1 MHYVIPVFHG
11 AKIDKIIVSS
21 FKIILYFCNLIVVKM
36 KKILKYLLYL
46 IIAFVGL
53 LIAMNIFVPVYIYDE
68 PVPFHGDYLLNPYQD
83 IDSTY
88 WKCCN
93 FHGHTRQYGGVT
105 NGRNNGNAV
114 YDSMYRLFGYDH
126 VGISDYNKVN
136 PYENGK
142 DPGYIPGY
150 EHGYNVWK
158 THQVCLGT
166 KKVRRIDY
174 FFYQTL
180 SHKQHM
186 LNKLGEQ
193 NKVVAVAHPSFV
205 DGSYNVRDMK
215 YLSNYKIL
223 EVLNGFVNSP
233 EHWDMALSNGHLVY
247 LIADDD
253 THDVLKVNDI
263 ALRIT
268 YLNAKNN
275 AADELYDALLA
286 GKAVGIDFDLDR
298 QEAMDHKV
306 ERFKRDIPYL
316 YSARL
321 DSADF
326 CVSVSKP
333 IRKADFIGQ
342 GGTILKEEEYKKED
356 TVTNVFYSIQ
366 PSDQYVRTVLTFFD
380 GTTMWLNPVT
390 RHDSEVIVKQR
401 LDHISYLWTAALWMV
416 YIGIILLIIK
426 LLQTKMRN
434 RL

>member
-1 MHYVIPVFHG
+1 
-11 AKIDKIIVSS
+11 
-21 FKIILYFCNLIVVKM
+21 M
-36 KKILKYLLYL
+36 KKFLKYLLYL
-46 IIAFVGL
+46 ALAFVAF
-53 LIAMNIFVPVYIYDE
+53 LIAMNIFVPVYVFDE

-114 YDSMYRLFGYDH
+114 YDSMYRMFGYDH

-136 PYENGK
+136 GYEDGK
-142 DPGYIPGY
+142 DPGFIPGY

-193 NKVVAVAHPSFV
+193 NRVVAVAHPSFV
-205 DGSYNVRDMK
+205 NGSYNVRDMK
-215 YLSNYKIL
+215 YLSNYKVL

-233 EHWDMALSNGHLVY
+233 ENWDMALSNGHLVY

-263 ALRIT
+263 VLRIT
-268 YLNAKNN
+268 YLNAKDNDAN
-275 AADELYDALLA
+275 QLYDALLS
-286 GKAVGIDFDLDR
+286 GKAVGVDFKLDR
-298 QEAMDHKV
+298 NEEMNHKV

-316 YSARL
+316 NSAKL
-321 DSADF
+321 YGNDF
-326 CVSVSKP
+326 VVIVTKR
-333 IRKADFIGQ
+333 IKNAQFIGQ
-342 GGTILKEEEYKKED
+342 NGVVLKEVKNNNVD
-356 TVTNVFYSIQ
+356 TIYTASYQIK
-366 PSDQYVRTVLTFFD
+366 PYDQYVRTVLTFYD
-380 GTTMWLNPVT
+380 NSTMWLNPVT
-390 RHDSEVIVKQR
+390 RHEDANIVKQR
-401 LDHISYLWTAALWMV
+401 LDHISYTWTAALWMV
-416 YIGIILLIIK
+416 YLGIILLIVK
-426 LLQTKMRN
+426 LVQKYTQNKKIHVQ
-434 RL
+434 

>member
-1 MHYVIPVFHG
+1 
-11 AKIDKIIVSS
+11 
-21 FKIILYFCNLIVVKM
+21 M
-36 KKILKYLLYL
+36 KKVFKYFLYL
-46 IIAFVGL
+46 VSAFICF
-53 LIAMNIFVPVYIYDE
+53 LIAMNIFVPVYVFDE
-68 PVPFHGDYLLNPYQD
+68 PVPFHGDYLHNPYQD

-136 PYENGK
+136 GYENGK
-142 DPGYIPGY
+142 DPGFIPGY

-158 THQVCLGT
+158 IHQVCLGT

-193 NKVVAVAHPSFV
+193 NRVVAVAHPSFV

-215 YLSNYKIL
+215 YLSNYKVL

-268 YLNAKNN
+268 YLNAKDNDAN
-275 AADELYDALLA
+275 QLYDALLS
-286 GKAVGIDFDLDR
+286 GKAVGVDFDLDR
-298 QEAMDHKV
+298 QEKMDHKV

-316 YSARL
+316 NSAKL
-321 DSADF
+321 NGNYFA
-326 CVSVSKP
+326 VSVTKP
-333 IRKADFIGQ
+333 IRKVQFIGQ
-342 GGTILKEEEYKKED
+342 NGTVLKEENHTSED
-356 TVTNVFYSIQ
+356 AVYNVSYQIQ
-366 PSDQYVRTVLTFFD
+366 HSDQYVRTVLTFFD
-380 GTTMWLNPVT
+380 GTTMWLNPIT
-390 RHDSEVIVKQR
+390 RHESPDITKQR
-401 LDHISYLWTAALWMV
+401 LDHISYTWTAALWMV
-416 YIGIILLIIK
+416 YLGIILLIIK
-426 LLQTKMRN
+426 LVQKYTQNKKVHAE
-434 RL
+434 

>member
-1 MHYVIPVFHG
+1 
-11 AKIDKIIVSS
+11 
-21 FKIILYFCNLIVVKM
+21 M
-36 KKILKYLLYL
+36 KKILKYFLYIVGAVVALLL
-46 IIAFVGL
+46 
-53 LIAMNIFVPVYIYDE
+53 AMNLFVPVYVFDE

-105 NGRNNGNAV
+105 NGRHNGNEV
-114 YDSMYRLFGYDH
+114 YDSMYRAFGYDH

-136 PYENGK
+136 DYEDGK

-158 THQVCLGT
+158 THQLCLGT
-166 KKVRRIDY
+166 TGVRRIDY

-186 LNKLGEQ
+186 LNMLAQK

-253 THDVLKVNDI
+253 THDVFKVNDI
-263 ALRIT
+263 ALKIT
-268 YLNAKNN
+268 YINAKDND
-275 AADELYDALLA
+275 ADQLYDALLS
-286 GKAVGIDFDLDR
+286 GKAVGIDFKLDR
-298 QEAMDHKV
+298 QEKMDDKIA
-306 ERFKRDIPYL
+306 RFKRDIPYL
-316 YSARL
+316 NSARL
-321 DSADF
+321 DSCDF
-326 CVSVSKP
+326 TVSVTKP
-333 IRKADFIGQ
+333 ISKVEFIGQ
-342 GGTILKEEEYKKED
+342 NGTVLKDENHQQND
-356 TVTNVFYSIQ
+356 SVFCASYSIQ
-366 PSDQYVRTVLTFFD
+366 PADQYVRTVVTFFD

-390 RHDSEVIVKQR
+390 RHEDANITKQR
-401 LDHISYLWTAALWMV
+401 LDHISYWWTAALWMV
-416 YIGIILLIIK
+416 YVGIILLIVLI
-426 LLQTKMRN
+426 LSGKMRN

>member
-1 MHYVIPVFHG
+1 
-11 AKIDKIIVSS
+11 
-21 FKIILYFCNLIVVKM
+21 M
-36 KKILKYLLYL
+36 KRILKYFLYL
-46 IIAFVGL
+46 LIAFVAFL
-53 LIAMNIFVPVYIYDE
+53 VAMNIFVPVYVFDE
-68 PVPFHGDYLLNPYQD
+68 PTPFHGDYLHNPYQD

-105 NGRNNGNAV
+105 NGRANGNAV
-114 YDSMYRLFGYDH
+114 FDSMYRLFGYDH

-136 PYENGK
+136 DYQKDK

-158 THQVCLGT
+158 IHQVCLGT

-180 SHKQHM
+180 SMKQHM

-193 NKVVAVAHPSFV
+193 NRVVAVAHPSFV
-205 DGSYNVRDMK
+205 DGGYLVSDMK

-263 ALRIT
+263 ALKIT
-268 YLNAKNN
+268 YLNAEHND
-275 AADELYDALLA
+275 AEMLYDALLS
-286 GKAVGIDFDLDR
+286 GKAVGVDFHLDR
-298 QEAMDHKV
+298 KEKMDDKV
-306 ERFKRDIPYL
+306 ARFKRDIPYL
-316 YSARL
+316 NSARL
-321 DSADF
+321 DGADF
-326 CVSVSKP
+326 SVSVTKP
-333 IRKADFIGQ
+333 MKRVQFIGQ
-342 GGTILKEEEYKKED
+342 NGTVLKEQDYQKKSQVYD
-356 TVTNVFYSIQ
+356 ASYSIQ
-366 PSDQYVRTVLTFFD
+366 PSDRYVRTVMTFFD

-390 RHDSEVIVKQR
+390 RHESPDIEKQR
-401 LDHISYLWTAALWMV
+401 LDHISYLWTAALWAV
-416 YIGIILLIIK
+416 YVGIILLIIK
-426 LLQTKMRN
+426 VIRRFKR
-434 RL
+434 

>member
-1 MHYVIPVFHG
+1 
-11 AKIDKIIVSS
+11 
-21 FKIILYFCNLIVVKM
+21 M

-46 IIAFVGL
+46 VIAFVAFL
-53 LIAMNIFVPVYIYDE
+53 VAMNIFVPVYIFDE

-83 IDSTY
+83 IDSSY

-136 PYENGK
+136 GYENGR
-142 DPGYIPGY
+142 DPGFIPGY

-186 LNKLGEQ
+186 LNRLGEQ
-193 NKVVAVAHPSFV
+193 NRVVAVAHPSFV
-205 DGSYNVRDMK
+205 DGSYNVSDMK
-215 YLSNYKIL
+215 YLSNYKVL

-263 ALRIT
+263 ALKIT
-268 YLNAKNN
+268 YLNAKDND
-275 AADELYDALLA
+275 ASQLYDALLS
-286 GKAVGIDFDLDR
+286 GKAVGVDFDLDR
-298 QEAMDHKV
+298 EEQMDHKV
-306 ERFKRDIPYL
+306 KRFKRDIPYL
-316 YSARL
+316 NSAKL
-321 DSADF
+321 SGDYF
-326 CVSVSKP
+326 TVNVTKP
-333 IRKADFIGQ
+333 IRQADFIGQ
-342 GGTILKEEEYKKED
+342 GGTVLKSDWHDDADSVFRASYKILP
-356 TVTNVFYSIQ
+356 T
-366 PSDQYVRTVLTFFD
+366 DQYVRTVLTFFD
-380 GTTMWLNPVT
+380 GTTMWLNPIT
-390 RHDSEVIVKQR
+390 RHESSDIIKQR
-401 LDHISYLWTAALWMV
+401 LDHVSYTWTAALWMV
-416 YIGIILLIIK
+416 YLGIILVIVK
-426 LLQTKMRN
+426 LVQKYTQNKKVHAE
-434 RL
+434 

>member
-1 MHYVIPVFHG
+1 MHYVISIFHG

-186 LNKLGEQ
+186 LNKLSEQ
-193 NKVVAVAHPSFV
+193 NRVVAVAHPSFV

-321 DSADF
+321 DSVDF
-326 CVSVSKP
+326 YVSVSKP

-416 YIGIILLIIK
+416 YIGIILLLIKIIRHFE
-426 LLQTKMRN
+426 RN
-434 RL
+434 EV

>member
-1 MHYVIPVFHG
+1 
-11 AKIDKIIVSS
+11 
-21 FKIILYFCNLIVVKM
+21 M

-46 IIAFVGL
+46 IIAFVGFL
-53 LIAMNIFVPVYIYDE
+53 VAMNLFVPVYIYDE
-68 PVPFHGDYLLNPYQD
+68 PVPFHGDYLHNPYQD

-193 NKVVAVAHPSFV
+193 NRVVAVAHPSFV

-268 YLNAKNN
+268 YLNAQNN

-416 YIGIILLIIK
+416 YIGIILLLIK

>member
-1 MHYVIPVFHG
+1 
-11 AKIDKIIVSS
+11 
-21 FKIILYFCNLIVVKM
+21 M
-36 KKILKYLLYL
+36 KRLFKYLLH
-46 IIAFVGL
+46 IVVAFVGF
-53 LIAMNIFVPVYIYDE
+53 LIAMNIFVPVYIFDE

-105 NGRNNGNAV
+105 NGRANGNAV

-136 PYENGK
+136 PYENDK

-174 FFYQTL
+174 FLYQTL

-186 LNKLGEQ
+186 LNKLAEQ
-193 NKVVAVAHPSFV
+193 NRVVAIAHPSFV
-205 DGSYNVRDMK
+205 EGSYNVRDMK
-215 YLSNYKIL
+215 YLSNYKLL

-268 YLNAKNN
+268 YLNAKDND
-275 AADELYDALLA
+275 ADQLYDALLS
-286 GKAVGIDFDLDR
+286 GKAVGVHFDLNR
-298 QEAMDHKV
+298 QEKMDDKV
-306 ERFKRDIPYL
+306 ARFKRDIPYL
-316 YSARL
+316 NSAKL
-321 DSADF
+321 NGDTF
-326 CVSVSKP
+326 VISVSKP
-333 IRKADFIGQ
+333 IRKVEFIGQ
-342 GGTILKEEEYKKED
+342 NGTILKEENYKKAD
-356 TVTNVFYSIQ
+356 TTYCSTYTIK
-366 PSDQYVRTVLTFFD
+366 PSDTYVRTVLTFFD
-380 GTTMWLNPVT
+380 DTTMWLNPVT
-390 RHDSEVIVKQR
+390 RHESPTIEKQR
-401 LDHISYLWTAALWMV
+401 LDHISYTWTAALWAL
-416 YIGIILLIIK
+416 YIGIILVIVK
-426 LLQTKMRN
+426 LVRH
-434 RL
+434 

>member
-1 MHYVIPVFHG
+1 MHYVISIFHG

-193 NKVVAVAHPSFV
+193 NRVVAVAHPSFV

-342 GGTILKEEEYKKED
+342 GGTILKEEVCKKED

>member
-1 MHYVIPVFHG
+1 
-11 AKIDKIIVSS
+11 
-21 FKIILYFCNLIVVKM
+21 M
-36 KKILKYLLYL
+36 KKFFKYCLCLIL
-46 IIAFVGL
+46 AFVGFL
-53 LIAMNIFVPVYIYDE
+53 VAMNIFVPVYIFDK
-68 PVPFHGDYLLNPYQD
+68 PVPFHGDYLHNPYQD

-136 PYENGK
+136 DYENGR
-142 DPGYIPGY
+142 DPGFIPGY
-150 EHGYNVWK
+150 EHGYNLWK

-186 LNKLGEQ
+186 LNKLSEQ
-193 NKVVAVAHPSFV
+193 NRVVAVAHPSFV

-268 YLNAKNN
+268 YLNAKDND
-275 AADELYDALLA
+275 AEQLFDALLS
-286 GKAVGIDFDLDR
+286 GKAVGIDFDLNR
-298 QEAMDHKV
+298 QEQMDHKV

-316 YSARL
+316 YSAKL
-321 DSADF
+321 DGDDF
-326 CVSVSKP
+326 VVSVSKP
-333 IRKADFIGQ
+333 IKKVEFIGQ
-342 GGTILKEEEYKKED
+342 NGIVLKEENNENTDNKTYSSYTILPTD
-356 TVTNVFYSIQ
+356 T
-366 PSDQYVRTVLTFFD
+366 YVRTVLTFFD

-390 RHDSEVIVKQR
+390 RHESATIEKQR
-401 LDHISYLWTAALWMV
+401 LDHISYLWTAALWLIYV
-416 YIGIILLIIK
+416 GIFLLFLGFLRAVK
-426 LLQTKMRN
+426 G
-434 RL
+434 

>member
-1 MHYVIPVFHG
+1 
-11 AKIDKIIVSS
+11 
-21 FKIILYFCNLIVVKM
+21 M

-46 IIAFVGL
+46 VIAFVAFL
-53 LIAMNIFVPVYIYDE
+53 VAMNIFVPVYIFDE
-68 PVPFHGDYLLNPYQD
+68 PVPFHGNYLLNPYQD
-83 IDSTY
+83 IDSSY

-136 PYENGK
+136 GYENGR
-142 DPGYIPGY
+142 DPGFIPGY

-193 NKVVAVAHPSFV
+193 NRVVAVAHPSFV

-215 YLSNYKIL
+215 YLSNYKVL

-268 YLNAKNN
+268 YLNAKDNDAN
-275 AADELYDALLA
+275 QLYDALLS

-298 QEAMDHKV
+298 EEQMDHKV

-316 YSARL
+316 NSAKL
-321 DSADF
+321 NGDYF
-326 CVSVSKP
+326 TVNVTKP
-333 IRKADFIGQ
+333 IRQADFIGQ
-342 GGTILKEEEYKKED
+342 GGTVLKSDWHEDADIVFSASYK
-356 TVTNVFYSIQ
+356 IQ

-380 GTTMWLNPVT
+380 GTTMWLNPIT
-390 RHDSEVIVKQR
+390 RHDSPDIIKQR
-401 LDHISYLWTAALWMV
+401 LDHISYTWTAALWMV
-416 YIGIILLIIK
+416 YLGIILIIIK
-426 LLQTKMRN
+426 LVQKYTQNKKVHAE
-434 RL
+434 

>member
-1 MHYVIPVFHG
+1 
-11 AKIDKIIVSS
+11 
-21 FKIILYFCNLIVVKM
+21 M
-36 KKILKYLLYL
+36 KKILKYLLYIVL
-46 IIAFVGL
+46 AFIVL
-53 LIAMNIFVPVYIYDE
+53 LVAMNIFVPVYVFDS
-68 PVPFHGDYLLNPYQD
+68 PVPFHGDYLHNPYQD

-136 PYENGK
+136 SYENGK
-142 DPGYIPGY
+142 DPGFIPGY

-193 NKVVAVAHPSFV
+193 NRVVAVAHPSFV

-263 ALRIT
+263 ALKIT
-268 YLNAKNN
+268 YLNAKEND
-275 AADELYDALLA
+275 AEQLYDALLS
-286 GKAVGIDFDLDR
+286 GKAVGIDFKLDR
-298 QEAMDHKV
+298 EEKMENKV
-306 ERFKRDIPYL
+306 KRFKRDIPYL
-316 YSARL
+316 YSAKL
-321 DSADF
+321 DENVFS
-326 CVSVSKP
+326 VSVSKP
-333 IRKADFIGQ
+333 IKNVKFIGQ
-342 GGTILKEEEYKKED
+342 NGTVLKEEKHEKYDKITCSSYTILPTD
-356 TVTNVFYSIQ
+356 SYI
-366 PSDQYVRTVLTFFD
+366 RTVLTFFD
-380 GTTMWLNPVT
+380 GTTMWLNPIT
-390 RHDSEVIVKQR
+390 RQESAQITKQR
-401 LDHISYLWTAALWMV
+401 LDHISYTWTAALWII
-416 YIGIILLIIK
+416 YIGIITLICLFIK
-426 LLQTKMRN
+426 RK
-434 RL
+434 

>member
-1 MHYVIPVFHG
+1 
-11 AKIDKIIVSS
+11 
-21 FKIILYFCNLIVVKM
+21 M

-46 IIAFVGL
+46 IGAFLGL
-53 LIAMNIFVPVYIYDE
+53 LIAMNIFVPVYVFDE

-105 NGRNNGNAV
+105 NGRANGNAV

-136 PYENGK
+136 PYENDK

-174 FFYQTL
+174 FLYQTL

-186 LNKLGEQ
+186 LNKLAKQ

-205 DGSYNVRDMK
+205 EGSYNVRDMK
-215 YLSNYKIL
+215 YLSNYKLL

-268 YLNAKNN
+268 YLNVKDND
-275 AADELYDALLA
+275 ADQLYDALLS
-286 GKAVGIDFDLDR
+286 GKAVGVHFDLNR
-298 QEAMDHKV
+298 QEKMDDKV
-306 ERFKRDIPYL
+306 ARFKRDMPYL
-316 YSARL
+316 NSAKL
-321 DSADF
+321 NGDTF
-326 CVSVSKP
+326 VISVTKP
-333 IRKADFIGQ
+333 IRKAEFIGQ
-342 GGTILKEEEYKKED
+342 NGIVLKEENHKKEQEIF
-356 TVTNVFYSIQ
+356 NASYQIQ

-380 GTTMWLNPVT
+380 GTTMWLNPIT
-390 RHDSEVIVKQR
+390 RHESATIEKQR
-401 LDHISYLWTAALWMV
+401 LDHISYFWTAALWAI
-416 YIGIILLIIK
+416 YIGIIALIVILIK
-426 LLQTKMRN
+426 RK
-434 RL
+434 

>member
-1 MHYVIPVFHG
+1 M
-11 AKIDKIIVSS
+11 A
-21 FKIILYFCNLIVVKM
+21 ILV
-36 KKILKYLLYL
+36 
-46 IIAFVGL
+46 
-53 LIAMNIFVPVYIYDE
+53 AMNLFVPVYIYDE

-105 NGRNNGNAV
+105 NGRANGNAV

-136 PYENGK
+136 SFENGK

-186 LNKLGEQ
+186 LNRLAKQ
-193 NKVVAVAHPSFV
+193 NRVVAVAHPSFV

-253 THDVLKVNDI
+253 THNVLKVNDI

-268 YLNAKNN
+268 YLNAKDND
-275 AADELYDALLA
+275 ADQLYDALLS

-306 ERFKRDIPYL
+306 ARFKRDIPYL

-321 DSADF
+321 DGTDF
-326 CVSVSKP
+326 CVSVSKS
-333 IRKADFIGQ
+333 IQNVRFIGQ
-342 GGTILKEEEYKKED
+342 NGDMLKERYYNQED
-356 TVTNVFYSIQ
+356 SVTKTFYNIQ
-366 PSDQYVRTVLTFFD
+366 PSDQYVRTVLTFHD
-380 GTTMWLNPVT
+380 GTKMWLNPVT
-390 RHDSEVIVKQR
+390 RHESEVIVKQR
-401 LDHISYLWTAALWMV
+401 LDHISYLWTAALWGV
-416 YIGIILLIIK
+416 YVGIILLI
-426 LLQTKMRN
+426 LLILSKTRKKPVRD
-434 RL
+434 

>member
-1 MHYVIPVFHG
+1 
-11 AKIDKIIVSS
+11 
-21 FKIILYFCNLIVVKM
+21 M

-46 IIAFVGL
+46 IIAFVGFL
-53 LIAMNIFVPVYIYDE
+53 VAMNLFVPVYIYDE
-68 PVPFHGDYLLNPYQD
+68 PVPFHGDYLHNPYQD

-193 NKVVAVAHPSFV
+193 NRVVAVAHPSFV

-268 YLNAKNN
+268 YLNAENN

-321 DSADF
+321 DSVDF
-326 CVSVSKP
+326 YVSVSKP

-401 LDHISYLWTAALWMV
+401 LDHISYLWTSALWMI

-426 LLQTKMRN
+426 LFVSIRKH
-434 RL
+434 

>member
-1 MHYVIPVFHG
+1 
-11 AKIDKIIVSS
+11 
-21 FKIILYFCNLIVVKM
+21 M

-46 IIAFVGL
+46 IIAFVGFL
-53 LIAMNIFVPVYIYDE
+53 VAMNLFVPVYIYDE
-68 PVPFHGDYLLNPYQD
+68 PVPFHGDYLHNPYQD

-268 YLNAKNN
+268 YLNAENN

-321 DSADF
+321 DSVDF
-326 CVSVSKP
+326 YVSVSKP

-401 LDHISYLWTAALWMV
+401 LDHISYLWTSALWMI

-426 LLQTKMRN
+426 LFVSIRKH
-434 RL
+434 

>member
-1 MHYVIPVFHG
+1 
-11 AKIDKIIVSS
+11 
-21 FKIILYFCNLIVVKM
+21 M

-46 IIAFVGL
+46 IIAFVGFL
-53 LIAMNIFVPVYIYDE
+53 VAMNLFVPVYIYDE
-68 PVPFHGDYLLNPYQD
+68 PVPFHGDYLHNPYQD

-105 NGRNNGNAV
+105 NGRHNGNAV

-150 EHGYNVWK
+150 EHGYNLWK

-186 LNKLGEQ
+186 LNKLAEQ

-223 EVLNGFVNSP
+223 EVLNGFVDSP

-253 THDVLKVNDI
+253 THDVLKINDI
-263 ALRIT
+263 ALRTT
-268 YLNAKNN
+268 YLNAKHN
-275 AADELYDALLA
+275 AADELYDALLS
-286 GKAVGIDFDLDR
+286 GKAVGIHFKLDR
-298 QEAMDHKV
+298 EETMEHKV

-316 YSARL
+316 YKARL

-326 CVSVSKP
+326 HVSVSKP
-333 IRKADFIGQ
+333 IKKAQFIGQ
-342 GGTILKEEEYKKED
+342 NGMVLKEENHKKED
-356 TVTNVFYSIQ
+356 TVTNVFYCIQ

-380 GTTMWLNPVT
+380 GSTMWLNPVT
-390 RHDSEVIVKQR
+390 RHESEVIVKQR
-401 LDHISYLWTAALWMV
+401 LDHISYLWTAALWGIYV
-416 YIGIILLIIK
+416 GIILLI
-426 LLQTKMRN
+426 LLILTKMRN

>member
-1 MHYVIPVFHG
+1 
-11 AKIDKIIVSS
+11 
-21 FKIILYFCNLIVVKM
+21 M
-36 KKILKYLLYL
+36 KKFFKYLLYL
-46 IIAFVGL
+46 VIAFVAFL
-53 LIAMNIFVPVYIYDE
+53 VAMNIFVPVYVFDE
-68 PVPFHGDYLLNPYQD
+68 PVPFHGDYLHNPYQD

-93 FHGHTRQYGGVT
+93 FHGHTRQYAGVT

-136 PYENGK
+136 TYEDGR

-150 EHGYNVWK
+150 NLWK

-166 KKVRRIDY
+166 KKVRRIDH

-186 LNKLGEQ
+186 LNKLAEQ
-193 NKVVAVAHPSFV
+193 NRVVAIAHPSFV

-215 YLSNYKIL
+215 YLSNYKIM

-268 YLNAKNN
+268 YLNAHDND
-275 AADELYDALLA
+275 ADQLFDALLS
-286 GKAVGIDFDLDR
+286 GKAVGIDFDLNR
-298 QEAMDHKV
+298 EEEMGHKV

-316 YSARL
+316 NSAKL
-321 DSADF
+321 NGDVF
-326 CVSVSKP
+326 TVSVTKP
-333 IRKADFIGQ
+333 IRKAEFIGQ
-342 GGTILKEEEYKKED
+342 NGIVMKEENHEKTDSIFQSSYTILPTD
-356 TVTNVFYSIQ
+356 T
-366 PSDQYVRTVLTFFD
+366 YVRTVLTFFD

-390 RHDSEVIVKQR
+390 RHESQVIVKHR
-401 LDHISYLWTAALWMV
+401 LDHISYWWTAALWMV
-416 YIGIILLIIK
+416 YVGIIILIIT
-426 LLQTKMRN
+426 LFRHFD
-434 RL
+434 RSR

>member
-1 MHYVIPVFHG
+1 
-11 AKIDKIIVSS
+11 
-21 FKIILYFCNLIVVKM
+21 M

-46 IIAFVGL
+46 VIAFVAFL
-53 LIAMNIFVPVYIYDE
+53 VAMNIFVPVYIFDE

-83 IDSTY
+83 IDSSY

-136 PYENGK
+136 GYENGR
-142 DPGYIPGY
+142 DPSFIPGY

-186 LNKLGEQ
+186 LNRLGEQ
-193 NKVVAVAHPSFV
+193 NRVVAVAHPSFV
-205 DGSYNVRDMK
+205 DGSYNVSDMK
-215 YLSNYKIL
+215 YLSNYKVL

-268 YLNAKNN
+268 YLNAKDND
-275 AADELYDALLA
+275 ASQLYDALLS

-298 QEAMDHKV
+298 EEQMDYKV
-306 ERFKRDIPYL
+306 KRFKRDIPYL
-316 YSARL
+316 NSAKL
-321 DSADF
+321 NGDNF
-326 CVSVSKP
+326 MVSVTKP
-333 IRKADFIGQ
+333 INKAEFIGQ
-342 GGTILKEEEYKKED
+342 GGTVLKSEWHDDADSVFRASYKILP
-356 TVTNVFYSIQ
+356 T
-366 PSDQYVRTVLTFFD
+366 DQYVRTVLTFFD
-380 GTTMWLNPVT
+380 GTTMWLNPIT
-390 RHDSEVIVKQR
+390 RHESSDIIKQR
-401 LDHISYLWTAALWMV
+401 LDHVSYTWTAALWMV
-416 YIGIILLIIK
+416 YLGIILVIVK
-426 LLQTKMRN
+426 LVQKYTQNKKVHAE
-434 RL
+434 

>member
-1 MHYVIPVFHG
+1 
-11 AKIDKIIVSS
+11 
-21 FKIILYFCNLIVVKM
+21 M
-36 KKILKYLLYL
+36 KKIFKYLLYL
-46 IIAFVGL
+46 VIAFVAIL
-53 LIAMNIFVPVYIYDE
+53 VAMNIFVPVYVFDE

-136 PYENGK
+136 AYEDGR
-142 DPGYIPGY
+142 DPGFIPGY

-174 FFYQTL
+174 FLYQTL

-193 NKVVAVAHPSFV
+193 NRVVAVAHPSFV

-215 YLSNYKIL
+215 YLSNYKLL

-268 YLNAKNN
+268 YINSKDNDANQ
-275 AADELYDALLA
+275 LYDALLS
-286 GKAVGIDFDLDR
+286 GKAVGIDFKLDR
-298 QEAMDHKV
+298 KEKMDDKV
-306 ERFKRDIPYL
+306 ARFKCDIPYL
-316 YSARL
+316 NSAKL
-321 DSADF
+321 DGADF
-326 CVSVSKP
+326 TVSVTKP
-333 IRKADFIGQ
+333 IKNAEFIGQ
-342 GGTILKEEEYKKED
+342 NGIILQVENHEKSDSVY
-356 TVTNVFYSIQ
+356 VSSYQIQ
-366 PSDQYVRTVLTFFD
+366 PSDQYVRTVITFFD
-380 GTTMWLNPVT
+380 NTTMWLNPIT
-390 RHDSEVIVKQR
+390 RHESEVIVKQR
-401 LDHISYLWTAALWMV
+401 LDHISYFWTAALWGI
-416 YIGIILLIIK
+416 YIGIIALIVILIK
-426 LLQTKMRN
+426 RK
-434 RL
+434 

>member
-1 MHYVIPVFHG
+1 MHYVIPVFHD

-186 LNKLGEQ
+186 LNKLSEQ
-193 NKVVAVAHPSFV
+193 NRVVAVAHPSFV

-268 YLNAKNN
+268 YLNAENN

-298 QEAMDHKV
+298 QEVMDHKV

-321 DSADF
+321 DSVDF
-326 CVSVSKP
+326 YVSVSKP

-342 GGTILKEEEYKKED
+342 GGTILKEEECKKED

-426 LLQTKMRN
+426 LFVSIRKH
-434 RL
+434 

>member
-1 MHYVIPVFHG
+1 MRPIGRISP
-11 AKIDKIIVSS
+11 IS
-21 FKIILYFCNLIVVKM
+21 FKMTM
-36 KKILKYLLYL
+36 KKFFKYFLYL
-46 IIAFVGL
+46 IGAFVGL
-53 LIAMNIFVPVYIYDE
+53 LLAMNLFVPVYVFDE
-68 PVPFHGDYLLNPYQD
+68 PTPFHGEYLHNPYQD

-105 NGRNNGNAV
+105 NGRNNGNEV

-136 PYENGK
+136 AFEDGR
-142 DPGYIPGY
+142 DPGFIPGY

-158 THQVCLGT
+158 THQLCLGA

-180 SHKQHM
+180 SHKQHTI
-186 LNKLGEQ
+186 NKLGEQ
-193 NKVVAVAHPSFV
+193 NRVVAVAHPSFV

-268 YLNAKNN
+268 YLNAKDND
-275 AADELYDALLA
+275 AEQLYDALLS

-298 QEAMDHKV
+298 SEKMDHKV

-316 YSARL
+316 NSARL
-321 DSADF
+321 NGNDF
-326 CVSVSKP
+326 AVSVTKP
-333 IRKADFIGQ
+333 IRKAEFIGQ
-342 GGTILKEEEYKKED
+342 NGLVLKEENHKKGD
-356 TVTNVFYSIQ
+356 TIFCASYTIQ

-390 RHDSEVIVKQR
+390 RHESADITKQC
-401 LDHISYLWTAALWMV
+401 LDHISYTWTATLWLIYV
-416 YIGIILLIIK
+416 GIIALIIILIK
-426 LLQTKMRN
+426 RKN
-434 RL
+434 VF

>member
-1 MHYVIPVFHG
+1 MI
-11 AKIDKIIVSS
+11 
-21 FKIILYFCNLIVVKM
+21 FCRCIKKCRNFVRTHCKDALNASDSNM
-36 KKILKYLLYL
+36 KKVFKYLLY
-46 IIAFVGL
+46 IVIAFVAF
-53 LIAMNIFVPVYIYDE
+53 LIAMNLFVPVYIYDE
-68 PVPFHGDYLLNPYQD
+68 PVPFHGDYLHNPYQN
-83 IDSTY
+83 IDSSY

-180 SHKQHM
+180 SHKQHT

-193 NKVVAVAHPSFV
+193 NRVVAVAHPSFV

-215 YLSNYKIL
+215 YLSNYKLL

-275 AADELYDALLA
+275 AADELYDALLS

-333 IRKADFIGQ
+333 ICKADFIGQ
-342 GGTILKEEEYKKED
+342 GGIILKEEEYKKED

-390 RHDSEVIVKQR
+390 RHDNEVIVKQR
-401 LDHISYLWTAALWMV
+401 LDHISYLWTAALWGI
-416 YIGIILLIIK
+416 YIGIILLI
-426 LLQTKMRN
+426 LLIMSKISKKPVRD
-434 RL
+434 

>member
-1 MHYVIPVFHG
+1 
-11 AKIDKIIVSS
+11 
-21 FKIILYFCNLIVVKM
+21 M
-36 KKILKYLLYL
+36 KLILKYLLYL
-46 IIAFVGL
+46 VLAFAGFL
-53 LIAMNIFVPVYIYDE
+53 LAMNIFVPVYVFDE
-68 PVPFHGDYLLNPYQD
+68 PVPFHGEYLHNPYQD

-136 PYENGK
+136 GFEDGR
-142 DPGYIPGY
+142 DPGFIPGY

-158 THQVCLGT
+158 THQVCLGAT
-166 KKVRRIDY
+166 KVRRIDY

-193 NKVVAVAHPSFV
+193 NRVVAVAHPSFV

-263 ALRIT
+263 ALRMT
-268 YLNAKNN
+268 YLNAKDNDAN
-275 AADELYDALLA
+275 QLYDALLS
-286 GKAVGIDFDLDR
+286 GKAVGIDFDLNR
-298 QEAMDHKV
+298 QEKMDDKV
-306 ERFKRDIPYL
+306 ARFKRDIPYL
-316 YSARL
+316 NSAKL
-321 DSADF
+321 NGTDF
-326 CVSVSKP
+326 AVSVTKP
-333 IRKADFIGQ
+333 IKKAEFIGQ
-342 GGTILKEEEYKKED
+342 NGMILKEENYEKTD
-356 TVTNVFYSIQ
+356 SIFRSSYSIS
-366 PSDQYVRTVLTFFD
+366 PNDQYVRTVLTFFD
-380 GTTMWLNPVT
+380 GTTMWLNPIT
-390 RHDSEVIVKQR
+390 RHESEVIVKQR
-401 LDHISYLWTAALWMV
+401 LDHISYALTAALWGV
-416 YIGIILLIIK
+416 YIGIITLVIILIK
-426 LLQTKMRN
+426 RK
-434 RL
+434 

>member
-1 MHYVIPVFHG
+1 MRPIGRISP
-11 AKIDKIIVSS
+11 IS
-21 FKIILYFCNLIVVKM
+21 FKMTM
-36 KKILKYLLYL
+36 KKFFKYCLYL
-46 IIAFVGL
+46 ILAFIAF
-53 LIAMNIFVPVYIYDE
+53 LIAMNIFVPVYVFDE

-93 FHGHTRQYGGVT
+93 FHGHTRQYGGMT

-136 PYENGK
+136 AYEDGR
-142 DPGYIPGY
+142 DPGFIPGY
-150 EHGYNVWK
+150 EHGYNLWK
-158 THQVCLGT
+158 THQVCLGS

-193 NKVVAVAHPSFV
+193 NRVVAVAHPSFV
-205 DGSYNVRDMK
+205 DGSYNIRDMK
-215 YLSNYKIL
+215 YLSNYKVL

-263 ALRIT
+263 AMRIT
-268 YLNAKNN
+268 YLNAKDND
-275 AADELYDALLA
+275 ADQLYDALLD
-286 GKAVGIDFDLDR
+286 GKAVGIHFKLDR
-298 QEAMDHKV
+298 KEKIEDKV
-306 ERFKRDIPYL
+306 ARFKRDIPYL
-316 YSARL
+316 NSAKL
-321 DSADF
+321 NGSDF
-326 CVSVSKP
+326 TVNVTKP
-333 IRKADFIGQ
+333 IRKAEFIGQ
-342 GGTILKEEEYKKED
+342 NGIVLKEENNQNTD
-356 TVTNVFYSIQ
+356 SVFNASYQIQ

-390 RHDSEVIVKQR
+390 RHESANITKQR
-401 LDHISYLWTAALWMV
+401 LDHISYTWTVTLWLI
-416 YIGIILLIIK
+416 YIGIIALVIILIK
-426 LLQTKMRN
+426 RK
-434 RL
+434 

>member
-1 MHYVIPVFHG
+1 
-11 AKIDKIIVSS
+11 
-21 FKIILYFCNLIVVKM
+21 M
-36 KKILKYLLYL
+36 KKVLKYLLY
-46 IIAFVGL
+46 IVIAFVGF
-53 LIAMNIFVPVYIYDE
+53 LIAMNIFVPVYVFDE

-83 IDSTY
+83 IDSTW

-93 FHGHTRQYGGVT
+93 FHGHTRQYGGIT

-136 PYENGK
+136 IFENDK

-193 NKVVAVAHPSFV
+193 NRVVAVAHPSFV

-215 YLSNYKIL
+215 YLSNYKLL

-233 EHWDMALSNGHLVY
+233 EHWDMALTNGHLVY

-253 THDVLKVNDI
+253 THDVLKINDI
-263 ALRIT
+263 ALRIS
-268 YLNAKNN
+268 YLNAKDND
-275 AADELYDALLA
+275 ADQLYDALLS
-286 GKAVGIDFDLDR
+286 GKAVGVDFHLDR
-298 QEAMDHKV
+298 TEKMDDKV
-306 ERFKRDIPYL
+306 ARFKRDIPYL
-316 YSARL
+316 NHARL
-321 DSADF
+321 TGTHFDM
-326 CVSVSKP
+326 SVTKP
-333 IRKADFIGQ
+333 FQKVEFIGQ
-342 GGTILKEEEYKKED
+342 NGIVLKEENYNKAD
-356 TVTNVFYSIQ
+356 AVTTAYYDIQ
-366 PSDQYVRTVLTFFD
+366 PSDMYVRTVLTFFD
-380 GTTMWLNPVT
+380 GSTMWLNPVT
-390 RHDSEVIVKQR
+390 RHESNEITKQR
-401 LDHISYLWTAALWMV
+401 LDHISYFWTITLWAIYL
-416 YIGIILLIIK
+416 GIIILIVILVKNTSRIK
-426 LLQTKMRN
+426 KYT
-434 RL
+434 

>member
-1 MHYVIPVFHG
+1 
-11 AKIDKIIVSS
+11 
-21 FKIILYFCNLIVVKM
+21 M
-36 KKILKYLLYL
+36 KKFFKYLLYL
-46 IIAFVGL
+46 ALAFIAF
-53 LIAMNIFVPVYIYDE
+53 LIAMNIFVPVYIFDE

-136 PYENGK
+136 GYENGK
-142 DPGYIPGY
+142 DPGFIPGY

-186 LNKLGEQ
+186 LNKLAEQ
-193 NKVVAVAHPSFV
+193 NRVVAVAHPSFV

-268 YLNAKNN
+268 YLNAKDNDAN
-275 AADELYDALLA
+275 QLYDALLS

-298 QEAMDHKV
+298 QEKMDHKV

-316 YSARL
+316 NSAKL
-321 DSADF
+321 NDNDF
-326 CVSVSKP
+326 AVSVSKP
-333 IRKADFIGQ
+333 IRKAEFIGQ
-342 GGTILKEEEYKKED
+342 NGIVLKEENHTKED
-356 TVTNVFYSIQ
+356 TVFNVSYQIQ

-380 GTTMWLNPVT
+380 GTTMWLNPIT
-390 RHDSEVIVKQR
+390 RHESPDITKQR
-401 LDHISYLWTAALWMV
+401 LDHISYTWTAALWMV
-416 YIGIILLIIK
+416 YLGIILLIIK
-426 LLQTKMRN
+426 LVQKYTQNKKVHAE
-434 RL
+434 

>member
-1 MHYVIPVFHG
+1 
-11 AKIDKIIVSS
+11 
-21 FKIILYFCNLIVVKM
+21 M
-36 KKILKYLLYL
+36 KKILKYFLY
-46 IIAFVGL
+46 IILAFVAFL
-53 LIAMNIFVPVYIYDE
+53 LAMNLFVPVYVFDE
-68 PVPFHGDYLLNPYQD
+68 PVPFHGDYLHNPYQD

-114 YDSMYRLFGYDH
+114 YDSMYRMFGYDH

-136 PYENGK
+136 RYEDGR
-142 DPGYIPGY
+142 DPGFIPSY

-158 THQVCLGT
+158 THQLCLGA

-193 NKVVAVAHPSFV
+193 NRVVAIAHPSFV

-253 THDVLKVNDI
+253 THDVLKINDI

-268 YLNAKNN
+268 YLNAKDND
-275 AADELYDALLA
+275 ADQLYDALLS
-286 GKAVGIDFDLDR
+286 GKAVGIDFDLNR
-298 QEAMDHKV
+298 QEQMADKV
-306 ERFKRDIPYL
+306 ARFKRDIPYL
-316 YSARL
+316 NRAKL
-321 DSADF
+321 NGDEF
-326 CVSVSKP
+326 TVNVSKP
-333 IRKADFIGQ
+333 IKKAEFVGQ
-342 GGTILKEEEYKKED
+342 NGIVLKEENHKKAD
-356 TVTNVFYSIQ
+356 TVYNVSYQIQ

-380 GTTMWLNPVT
+380 DTSMWLNPVT
-390 RHDSEVIVKQR
+390 RHESQVIEKQR
-401 LDHISYLWTAALWMV
+401 LDHISYWWTAALWMV
-416 YIGIILLIIK
+416 YVGIIVLIIK
-426 LLQTKMRN
+426 LIRCNK
-434 RL
+434 